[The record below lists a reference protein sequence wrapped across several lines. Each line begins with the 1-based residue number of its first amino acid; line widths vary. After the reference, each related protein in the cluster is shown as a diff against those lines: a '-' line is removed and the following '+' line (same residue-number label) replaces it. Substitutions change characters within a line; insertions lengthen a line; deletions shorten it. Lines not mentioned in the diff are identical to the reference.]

1 MKQLEQKDMQIEQL
15 HKIIYNKDTKLL
27 EYDSKKKKLVA
38 ILEMKNIFK
47 KSWNYVP
54 TFLTKKIII

>member
-27 EYDSKKKKLVA
+27 EYDSKKRLVA

-47 KSWNYVP
+47 KVGIMFQL
-54 TFLTKKIII
+54 FLTKKIII

>member
-1 MKQLEQKDMQIEQL
+1 MEQL